1 MSSAPRLAPSRVN
14 WTPATPMLSAAV
26 ALTGV
31 VPVTVAPAA
40 GALTETVG
48 GVMSLLTVTLT
59 GAEVVVLP
67 GRVAGDR
74 AQGVGAVPAVV
85 VFQRDRVGG
94 GGVLGSEVRAVEGE
108 LDPGDPDVVGGGRVD
123 GRSCR
128 PRWRHRPGA
137 LTLTVGGVVSG
148 TGLAT
153 VTLTAVEVVVLPAAS
168 RAIARRVWVPLV
180 AVVVFQL
187 TE

>member
-31 VPVTVAPAA
+31 VPVRVAPAA

-67 GRVAGDR
+67 
-74 AQGVGAVPAVV
+74 
-85 VFQRDRVGG
+85 
-94 GGVLGSEVRAVEGE
+94 
-108 LDPGDPDVVGGGRVD
+108 
-123 GRSCR
+123 
-128 PRWRHRPGA
+128 
-137 LTLTVGGVVSG
+137 
-148 TGLAT
+148 
-153 VTLTAVEVVVLPAAS
+153 AAS
-168 RAIARRVWVPLV
+168 RAIARRVWAPLP
-180 AVVVFQL
+180 AAAVFQL